1 MAVKR
6 DGNLGKPQGIP
17 ANAYTPLKPGEKYV
31 PFIPAEKTI
40 PEVTRRSVGIGVLM
54 AVLFSFSACYLGL
67 VAGQVFEAAIP
78 IAILAVGIA
87 GMYARKSSILEN
99 VIIQS
104 IGAASGLVVAGAIF
118 TGDFWR

>member
-1 MAVKR
+1 MAAKTR
-6 DGNLGKPQGIP
+6 NNSGKPQGLP

-31 PFIPAEKTI
+31 PYVPADRTI

-87 GMYARKSSILEN
+87 GLYARKTPFLK
-99 VIIQS
+99 
-104 IGAASGLVVAGAIF
+104 
-118 TGDFWR
+118 T